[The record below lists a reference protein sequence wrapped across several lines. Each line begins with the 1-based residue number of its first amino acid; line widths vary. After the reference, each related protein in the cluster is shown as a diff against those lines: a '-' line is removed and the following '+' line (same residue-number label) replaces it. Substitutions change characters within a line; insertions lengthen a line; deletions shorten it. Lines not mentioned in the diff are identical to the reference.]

1 MGNQFWNSSQL
12 EPKRQHRW
20 LLQLGKGL
28 RSYTVKTTD
37 KPSFTIN
44 ESEHDFFGHKFFY
57 PGAVSWNEISVT
69 LVDPVDPD
77 QSSALVQILENA
89 GYATPDAAG
98 DISNPM
104 MATVSKGKAVQAL
117 GPKINLMQYGVDRGD
132 VIETWTLHNPWI
144 KDVNFGSL
152 DYGSDDLV
160 EIELTIRYDWAT
172 YSGPNA

>member
-1 MGNQFWNSSQL
+1 MAKFWNSSAL

-28 RSYTVKTTD
+28 RSYSVKTTD

-44 ESEHDFFGHKFFY
+44 ESEHNFFGHKFFY
-57 PGAVSWNEISVT
+57 PGSVVWNEISVT

-77 QSSALVQILENA
+77 QSSALVQVLENA
-89 GYATPDAAG
+89 GYQAPGERG

-104 MATVSKGKAVQAL
+104 MGTVSKAQAVAAL
-117 GPKINLMQYGVDRGD
+117 GPKINLMQYGADND
-132 VIETWTLHNPWI
+132 KPIETWTLHNPWV
-144 KDVNFGSL
+144 KDVKFGSL

-172 YSGPNA
+172 YSGENP